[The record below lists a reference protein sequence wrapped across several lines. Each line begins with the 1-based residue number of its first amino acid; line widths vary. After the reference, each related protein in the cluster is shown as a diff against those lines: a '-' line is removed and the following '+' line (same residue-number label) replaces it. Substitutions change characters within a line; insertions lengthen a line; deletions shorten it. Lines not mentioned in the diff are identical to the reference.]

1 MFVRTTHGR
10 SARQIPLTATIAT
23 HDLKGNSGGA
33 QEKPSLSMRNGR
45 SGIRAPDGVMGSWPL
60 MSTNADRLRA
70 KSLNPLRA
78 LLPFLRPYRGMMV
91 AALGALL
98 VASVSMLALPVALRQ
113 LIDHGLAAK
122 DASTI
127 NQYFIGFLA
136 AAVIFGVFAA
146 LRFYLVTWLGERVVA
161 DLRSAVY
168 RRVVRMDPLF
178 YETTRVG
185 EVLSRLTTDTTL
197 VQAISGVNLSI
208 ILRSSLSLIGGLAM
222 LGLTSAKLMG
232 IMMVLIPVVVA
243 PLIVIGRRVRGLSRA
258 SQDRIADTSGL
269 AGETLN
275 AIQTVQAFT
284 LEDLQSE
291 RYRKAVEDS
300 FVTAVRRTRL
310 RAALTAVG
318 ITLVFAGITF
328 VLWLALRQV
337 LAGTM
342 TGGQLLQ
349 FLLYTGFVGSSAAAL
364 TEMWGEMQRAAGAME
379 RLSELLQARP
389 TIGAPAH
396 PVDLPARVA
405 GNIRFDNV
413 TFHYPSRPDSAALA
427 NFSLDVTP
435 GETIAFVGPSG
446 GGTSTTFQLLQRFYD
461 RDSGR
466 VLIDNRRLADLR
478 PEDIRAQIGLV
489 PQETVLF
496 GANARENIRYGR
508 ATATDAEIEAAAVAA
523 AADEF
528 LRKLPQGYDTFLGE
542 RGTRLS
548 GGQRQRI
555 ALARAILKDPP
566 ILLLDEATS
575 SLDAESERLV
585 QEALEKLMRGRTTII
600 IAHRLA
606 TVLKAHR
613 IVVMD
618 HGHKI
623 AVGTHAELLLQIPLY
638 ARLASLQFAQIG
650 SDLIGSDA
658 ADVVA
663 S

>member
-1 MFVRTTHGR
+1 MGPM
-10 SARQIPLTATIAT
+10 SANT
-23 HDLKGNSGGA
+23 
-33 QEKPSLSMRNGR
+33 
-45 SGIRAPDGVMGSWPL
+45 
-60 MSTNADRLRA
+60 DRPRA

-98 VASVSMLALPVALRQ
+98 MATVAMLALPVALRQ
-113 LIDHGLAAK
+113 LIDHVVAAK
-122 DASTI
+122 DASTLDR
-127 NQYFIGFLA
+127 YLIGFLVA
-136 AAVIFGVFAA
+136 SLMLGVFGA

-178 YETTRVG
+178 FETTRVG

-208 ILRSSLSLIGGLAM
+208 ILRSSLSLIGGLVM
-222 LGLTSAKLMG
+222 LGLTNAKLMG
-232 IMMVLIPVVVA
+232 IMLVLIPVVVG
-243 PLIVIGRRVRGLSRA
+243 PLIAIGRRVRGLSRA

-291 RYRKAVEDS
+291 RYRMAVEDS
-300 FVTAVRRTRL
+300 FVTAVRRTRV
-310 RAALTAVG
+310 RAMLTAVG

-342 TGGQLLQ
+342 TGGQLIQ

-364 TEMWGEMQRAAGAME
+364 TEMWAEVQRTAGAME
-379 RLSELLQARP
+379 RLSELLEARP
-389 TIGAPAH
+389 TICAPLH
-396 PVDLPARVA
+396 PVDLPLRVTGA
-405 GNIRFDNV
+405 IRFDNV

-427 NFSLDVTP
+427 NFSLDVAP

-446 GGTSTTFQLLQRFYD
+446 AGKSTTFQLLLRFYD
-461 RDSGR
+461 PDSGR
-466 VLIDNRRLADLR
+466 VLIDDRRLADLR
-478 PEDIRAQIGLV
+478 PEDVRTQIGLV
-489 PQETVLF
+489 PQDTVLF
-496 GANARENIRYGR
+496 GASARENIRYGKPG
-508 ATATDAEIEAAAVAA
+508 ATDAEIEAAAVAA

-585 QEALEKLMRGRTTII
+585 QEALEKLMQGRTTII

-606 TVLKAHR
+606 TVLKANR

-623 AVGTHAELLLQIPLY
+623 AVGTHAELLVQSPLY
-638 ARLASLQFAQIG
+638 ARLASLQFAMSG
-650 SDLIGSDA
+650 SELGGSEAADA
-658 ADVVA
+658 AA

>member
-1 MFVRTTHGR
+1 M
-10 SARQIPLTATIAT
+10 
-23 HDLKGNSGGA
+23 
-33 QEKPSLSMRNGR
+33 
-45 SGIRAPDGVMGSWPL
+45 APMNND
-60 MSTNADRLRA
+60 ADRPRA
-70 KSLNPLRA
+70 KNLNPLRA
-78 LLPFLRPYRGMMV
+78 LLPFIRPYRGMLA
-91 AALGALL
+91 AALVALL
-98 VASVSMLALPVALRQ
+98 VASVAMLALPVALREV
-113 LIDHGLAAK
+113 IDHVVTAK
-122 DASTI
+122 DSGAL
-127 NQYFIGFLA
+127 NRYLIGFLA
-136 AAVIFGVFAA
+136 ASVIFGVSAA

-161 DLRSAVY
+161 DLRAAVY

-208 ILRSSLSLIGGLAM
+208 ILRSSLSLIGGLVM
-222 LGLTSAKLMG
+222 MGLTSAKLMG
-232 IMMVLIPVVVA
+232 IMLVLIPVVVV
-243 PLIVIGRRVRGLSRA
+243 PLIIIGRRVRRLSRV

-284 LEDLQSE
+284 LEGLQSE
-291 RYRKAVEDS
+291 RYRSAVEDS
-300 FVTAVRRTRL
+300 FVTAIRRTRV
-310 RAALTAVG
+310 RASLTAFG
-318 ITLVFAGITF
+318 ITMVFAAITI
-328 VLWLALRQV
+328 VLYLGLRQV
-337 LAGTM
+337 VLAHTM

-349 FLLYTGFVGSSAAAL
+349 FLLYAGFVGSSAAAL

-379 RLSELLQARP
+379 RLDELLRAQP
-389 TIGAPAH
+389 NIGAPAH
-396 PVDLPARVA
+396 PAALPDRVSGA
-405 GNIRFDNV
+405 LRFDNV
-413 TFHYPSRPDSAALA
+413 TFRYPSRPDTAALA
-427 NFSLDVTP
+427 NFSLDVAA

-446 GGTSTTFQLLQRFYD
+446 AGKSTTFQLLLRFYD
-461 RDSGR
+461 PDSGR
-466 VLIDNRRLADLR
+466 VSIDDRRLADLR
-478 PEDIRAQIGLV
+478 PEDVRAQIGMV

-496 GANARENIRYGR
+496 GASARENIRYGR
-508 ATATDAEIEAAAVAA
+508 PSATDAEIEAAAVAA

-585 QEALEKLMRGRTTII
+585 QEALEKLMQGRTTII

-606 TVLKAHR
+606 TVLKADR

-623 AVGTHAELLLQIPLY
+623 AVGTHAELLVHSPLY
-638 ARLASLQFAQIG
+638 ARLASLQFAAVTA
-650 SDLIGSDA
+650 DAVDA
-658 ADVVA
+658 AIR
-663 S
+663 

>member
-1 MFVRTTHGR
+1 M
-10 SARQIPLTATIAT
+10 SSTA
-23 HDLKGNSGGA
+23 LR
-33 QEKPSLSMRNGR
+33 P
-45 SGIRAPDGVMGSWPL
+45 
-60 MSTNADRLRA
+60 RA
-70 KSLNPLRA
+70 KSISPLRS
-78 LLPFLRPYRGMMV
+78 LIPFLLPYRGMML

-98 VASVSMLALPVALRQ
+98 VASVAMLALPLALRQ

-127 NQYFIGFLA
+127 NRYFIGFMA

-161 DLRSAVY
+161 DLRTAVY
-168 RRVVRMDPLF
+168 RRVVRMDPMF

-208 ILRSSLSLIGGLAM
+208 ILRSILSLVGALVM
-222 LGLTSAKLMG
+222 LGLTSARLTAAILVM
-232 IMMVLIPVVVA
+232 IPIVVV

-284 LEDLQSE
+284 LEELQSR
-291 RYRKAVEDS
+291 RYGGAVEDS
-300 FVTAVRRTRL
+300 FVAAVRRTRV

-328 VLWLALRQV
+328 VLWLGAHAV

-342 TGGQLLQ
+342 TGGQLAQ
-349 FLLYTGFVGSSAAAL
+349 FLLYAGFVGSSAAAL
-364 TEMWGEMQRAAGAME
+364 TEMWGEVQRAAGAME
-379 RLSELLQARP
+379 RLSELLRARP
-389 TIGAPAH
+389 AISSPLRPAE
-396 PVDLPARVA
+396 LPARVR
-405 GNIRFDNV
+405 GTIRFDHV
-413 TFHYPSRPDSAALA
+413 TFHYPSRPETAALS
-427 NFSLDVTP
+427 NFNLEVVP

-446 GGTSTTFQLLQRFYD
+446 AGKSTAFQLLLRFYD
-461 RDSGR
+461 PDSGR
-466 VLIDNRRLADLR
+466 VLIDDRRLADLR

-496 GANARENIRYGR
+496 GASARDNIRYGR
-508 ATATDAEIEAAAVAA
+508 PAATDAEIEAAAVAA

-528 LRKLPQGYDTFLGE
+528 LRRLPQGYDTFLGE

-585 QEALEKLMRGRTTII
+585 QEALEKLMQGRTTIV

-606 TVLKAHR
+606 TVLKADR

-618 HGHKI
+618 HGRKI
-623 AVGTHAELLLQIPLY
+623 AVGTHTELLAQSPLY
-638 ARLASLQFAQIG
+638 ARLASLQFAAVG
-650 SDLIGSDA
+650 AEALDA
-658 ADVVA
+658 A
-663 S
+663 SR